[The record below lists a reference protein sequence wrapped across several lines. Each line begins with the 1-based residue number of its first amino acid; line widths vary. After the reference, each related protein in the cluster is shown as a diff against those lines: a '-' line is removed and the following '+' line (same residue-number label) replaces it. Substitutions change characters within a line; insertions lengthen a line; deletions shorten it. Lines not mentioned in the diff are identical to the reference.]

1 MSGVPDQLLTT
12 VWLSALAPAML
23 LLPQQM
29 STARAW
35 HMLLAAGLQETQ
47 LKARVQ
53 VLDGGGRGAARGLLQ
68 FERGGG
74 VRGVL
79 THPQTKA
86 PAASV
91 CAARGVQPIAQD
103 VWERM
108 EFDDVLC
115 FAFGRLLLWADPLP
129 LPGPDD
135 VEAAWDLYANRT
147 WNPGKPHRQAWG
159 PNHAR
164 ARRFVYGE

>member
-1 MSGVPDQLLTT
+1 MVSNDPLLMGVWTNG
-12 VWLSALAPAML
+12 LAPAML
-23 LLPQQM
+23 LLPEKM

-35 HMLLAAGLQETQ
+35 HMLLAIGLQESRLTQ
-47 LKARVQ
+47 RYQ
-53 VLDGGGRGAARGLLQ
+53 VLAGGLRGAARSLLQ
-68 FERGGG
+68 FERDGG

-79 THPQTKA
+79 RHPQTKDL
-86 PAASV
+86 AATV
-91 CAARGVQPIAQD
+91 CAARSVQPRAQD

-108 EFDDVLC
+108 ELDDVLA
-115 FAFGRLLLWADPLP
+115 FAFGRLLLWADPAP

-147 WNPGKPHRQAWG
+147 WNPGKPHRKTWG
-159 PNHAR
+159 ECHGR